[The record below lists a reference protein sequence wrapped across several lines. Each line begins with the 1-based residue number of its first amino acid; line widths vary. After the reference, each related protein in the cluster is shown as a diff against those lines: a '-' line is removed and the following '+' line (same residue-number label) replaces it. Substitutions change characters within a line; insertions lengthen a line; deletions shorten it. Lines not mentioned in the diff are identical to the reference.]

1 MGRVMIHGER
11 VMIRREGVMVR
22 EERVMTEFIITKNLA
37 PDIYE
42 V

>member
-1 MGRVMIHGER
+1 MIHGER

>member
-1 MGRVMIHGER
+1 VGRVMIHGER